1 MRSFFAEIYLYLTT
15 KYPKKK
21 IFGNDTQM
29 QAEKK
34 TKNDIIIVFMLYEKW
49 WKIISI
55 IKQNNIKK
63 RE

>member
-1 MRSFFAEIYLYLTT
+1 
-15 KYPKKK
+15 
-21 IFGNDTQM
+21 M

-34 TKNDIIIVFMLYEKW
+34 NKNDIIIVFMLYEKW

>member
-1 MRSFFAEIYLYLTT
+1 MRSFFAEYIYIWQQNIL
-15 KYPKKK
+15 KK